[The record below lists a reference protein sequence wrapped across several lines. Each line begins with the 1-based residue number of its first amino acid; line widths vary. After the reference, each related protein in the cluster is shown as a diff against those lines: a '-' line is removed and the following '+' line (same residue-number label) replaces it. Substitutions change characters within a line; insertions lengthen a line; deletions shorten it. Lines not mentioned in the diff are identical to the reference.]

1 MVIAKAIIARKPRT
15 RYTVGREAALLPLIR
30 LLPDRLIDR
39 LLAAAL
45 RPYLSER
52 NHARFDARGCSPLRG
67 CGPSTPVSTSP
78 CDHAACQGAPWEV
91 DVDVSLAASATST

>member
-39 LLAAAL
+39 LLASAL
-45 RPYLSER
+45 RPYLPKEITP
-52 NHARFDARGCSPLRG
+52 G
-67 CGPSTPVSTSP
+67 STPEAV
-78 CDHAACQGAPWEV
+78 HR
-91 DVDVSLAASATST
+91 